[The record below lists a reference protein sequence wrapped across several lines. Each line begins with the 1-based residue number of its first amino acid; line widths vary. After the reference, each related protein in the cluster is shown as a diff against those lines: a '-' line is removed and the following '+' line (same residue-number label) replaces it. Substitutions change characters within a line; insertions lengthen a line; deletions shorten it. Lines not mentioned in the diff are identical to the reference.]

1 MQAGAPFFMD
11 PDNAGISAV
20 IGYSSD
26 RSETP
31 LLTADVVHHHLAEQ
45 QVGQGLL
52 GPDNTEWGKVSDIG
66 QEIEIGKL
74 GATPLAFV
82 ISLVPFAAQSRACA
96 PSSPSWSTI
105 AATAIPNSAI
115 WWRRTQWRAAHRR
128 PSKPAAPRRSPPSAK
143 PDRHRH
149 R

>member
-31 LLTADVVHHHLAEQ
+31 LLTADVVHNHLAEQ

-66 QEIEIGKL
+66 RYCCKSRKSNG
-74 GATPLAFV
+74 PRNLAKVDLRTFLLLRRFSAPPGRSV
-82 ISLVPFAAQSRACA
+82 IDFG
-96 PSSPSWSTI
+96 
-105 AATAIPNSAI
+105 
-115 WWRRTQWRAAHRR
+115 
-128 PSKPAAPRRSPPSAK
+128 
-143 PDRHRH
+143 
-149 R
+149 